1 MIFIPIIALLLAAV
15 AIWLVRNRP
24 SRNQWVVS
32 TLSALL
38 IWFLSLLLLSAIPN
52 AARFSI
58 WKPTNLFQTP
68 LELSL
73 DRTSWGIAYCISTV
87 LLSMILTAATRPD
100 IASTGV
106 RVFWFLYTALAMVA
120 VFAINLLTVV
130 LTFTLIDLSS
140 FVFSIYFTENVND
153 VRRAIVRAGVDLG
166 GVLLIVAAAWV
177 NSNNGIRAGLNA
189 TSYTTPA
196 ALLFLIGI
204 LLRLGLIPLHYETP
218 SLSPLRRG
226 EGTLLRLYPPAIA
239 LLLLARF
246 LENGAPS
253 TIRVWLA
260 VAGAIGILLGGVRW
274 LMEEDRILA
283 GPLLVMGLAGVG
295 LLASSSFSA
304 NGEVLFATS
313 ALLLLVGALL
323 SLIQIHTPSHRAWPV
338 LAAALLIGMPWSP
351 GGLISSVMG
360 RSALTEGAWIQALIG
375 IMGLSSLALGAIH
388 IFFSEE
394 KPWPTGE
401 SLMRVM
407 YSVGLALPILV
418 SIGLGFWINE
428 TYSTYGG
435 LFTIAAVVVGVGAF
449 FALRSLGGIEHKR
462 WRSAFL
468 RVNPNRI
475 YAMFWIILRRSLSI
489 VRSIGELFEGEA
501 AMLWMFAFIAVLLL
515 TLR

>member
-1 MIFIPIIALLLAAV
+1 MIFIPIISLLLAAGATWV
-15 AIWLVRNRP
+15 VRNRP

-32 TLSALL
+32 TLFALL
-38 IWFLSLLLLSAIPN
+38 IWFLSLLLLSTVPN
-52 AARFSI
+52 AARFSL
-58 WKPTNLFQTP
+58 WKPANLFQTP

-87 LLSMILTAATRPD
+87 LLSMILTAAIKPD
-100 IASTGV
+100 SASTSV
-106 RVFWFLYTALAMVA
+106 RVFWFIYTALAMLA
-120 VFAINLLTVV
+120 VFAINVLTVV

-140 FVFSIYFTENVND
+140 FVFSIYFTENVGD

-166 GVLLIVAAAWV
+166 GVLLIVAAAWI
-177 NSNNGIRAGLNA
+177 NAINGIGADLKA
-189 TSYTTPA
+189 ESFTIPA
-196 ALLFLIGI
+196 ALLFLLGI
-204 LLRLGLIPLHYETP
+204 LLRLGLIPLHHETP
-218 SLSPLRRG
+218 SLSTLRKG

-274 LMEEDRILA
+274 LLEEDRDLA
-283 GPLLVMGLAGVG
+283 RPFLVMGLAGVG
-295 LLASSSFSA
+295 LLASSSVST
-304 NGEVLFATS
+304 NGDVLFATS

-323 SLIQIHTPSHRAWPV
+323 SLLQIHTPSHRAWPV

-360 RSALTEGAWIQALIG
+360 RSALTESAWIQAFIG
-375 IMGLSSLALGAIH
+375 IMGLSSLALGALH
-388 IFFSEE
+388 IFFSEQ
-394 KPWPTGE
+394 KPWPTSE

-418 SIGLGFWINE
+418 GIGLGFWIKD

-462 WRSAFL
+462 WRSTFL
-468 RVNPNRI
+468 RVNPDKI
-475 YAMFWIILRRSLSI
+475 YAMFWIILRRSLNI